1 MRSDITKVPKLV
13 NFRQKIN
20 HGCMVQLVMVL
31 IMSLDLQKVVSNEH
45 IYLARVCEKWYGN
58 CHIDSGLELVSSKG
72 KKRRNLF

>member
-1 MRSDITKVPKLV
+1 
-13 NFRQKIN
+13 
-20 HGCMVQLVMVL
+20 MVQLVMVL